1 MIAFKE
7 INGAIAQLGERL
19 HGMQEVGGSIPPSST
34 IITYEKLTRRYMFL
48 GIWLA
53 ERGWIPD
60 FLLRIAVKFI
70 SKARIKKSGS
80 FSEKL
85 DVISSLR
92 DGPIAESTPFAN
104 KQHYEVPP
112 AFFEK
117 VLGSKLKYSC
127 SLFSGN
133 QKSLNDA
140 ETEMLKTYIERANIG
155 SKQEILDLG
164 CGWGSFSLYAAQKF
178 SNSNFTAVS
187 NSDEQI
193 NFIKSKIQELGLT
206 NLLALKQDINQLNLN
221 KKFDRIVSIEMFE
234 HVRNYKNLLKKLS
247 YLMVDDGQL
256 FVHIFCHKQSAYL
269 YEIKNKR
276 DWMTKYFFTGG
287 IMPSKDIFENFDED
301 LTVTKSWE
309 INGNHY
315 SKTSKAWLKNMD
327 KNSRII
333 KQILNRHYDEENIWF
348 HRWRIFFLTCEEFFK
363 INDGKEWFV
372 SHYSFEKK
380 NQDTNKQL

>member
-1 MIAFKE
+1 
-7 INGAIAQLGERL
+7 
-19 HGMQEVGGSIPPSST
+19 
-34 IITYEKLTRRYMFL
+34 MFL

-70 SKARIKKSGS
+70 SKARIKKSSS

-92 DGPIAESTPFAN
+92 DGPIAELTPFAN

-127 SLFSGN
+127 SLFSDN

-140 ETEMLKTYIERANIG
+140 ETEMLKTYIERANIR

-178 SNSNFTAVS
+178 SNCNFTAVS

-206 NLLALKQDINQLNLN
+206 NLLALKQDINQLDLN

-234 HVRNYKNLLKKLS
+234 HMRNYKNLLQRLS
-247 YLMVDDGQL
+247 NLMTDDGLL
-256 FVHIFCHKQSAYL
+256 FVHIFCHRQSAYF
-269 YEIKNKR
+269 YEIKNQW

-287 IMPSKDIFENFDED
+287 IMPSKDIFEFFDED
-301 LTVTKSWE
+301 LTVAESWE
-309 INGNHY
+309 INGKHY
-315 SKTSKAWLKNMD
+315 SKTSKSWLKNID
-327 KNSRII
+327 KNSKIV
-333 KQILNRHYDEENIWF
+333 KQILNQHYDEKNIWF
-348 HRWRIFFLTCEEFFK
+348 NRWRIFFLACEEFFK

-372 SHYSFEKK
+372 SHYLLEKK
-380 NQDTNKQL
+380 NKATNK

>member
-1 MIAFKE
+1 
-7 INGAIAQLGERL
+7 
-19 HGMQEVGGSIPPSST
+19 
-34 IITYEKLTRRYMFL
+34 MFL

-70 SKARIKKSGS
+70 SKARIKKSSS

-92 DGPIAESTPFAN
+92 DGSIAELTPFAN

-127 SLFSGN
+127 SLFSDN

-140 ETEMLKTYIERANIG
+140 ETEMLKTYIERANIR

-178 SNSNFTAVS
+178 SNCNFTAVS

-234 HVRNYKNLLKKLS
+234 HMRNYKNLLQRLS
-247 YLMVDDGQL
+247 NLMTDDGLL
-256 FVHIFCHKQSAYL
+256 FVHIFCHRQSAYF
-269 YEIKNKR
+269 YEIKNQW

-287 IMPSKDIFENFDED
+287 IMPSKDIFEFFDED
-301 LTVTKSWE
+301 LTVAESWE
-309 INGNHY
+309 INGKHY
-315 SKTSKAWLKNMD
+315 SKTSKSWLKNID
-327 KNSRII
+327 KNSKIV
-333 KQILNRHYDEENIWF
+333 KQILNQHYDEKNIWF
-348 HRWRIFFLTCEEFFK
+348 NRWRIFFLACEEFFK

-372 SHYSFEKK
+372 SHYLLEKK
-380 NQDTNKQL
+380 NKATNK

>member
-1 MIAFKE
+1 
-7 INGAIAQLGERL
+7 
-19 HGMQEVGGSIPPSST
+19 
-34 IITYEKLTRRYMFL
+34 MFL

-70 SKARIKKSGS
+70 SKARIKKSNS

-92 DGPIAESTPFAN
+92 DGPIAELTPFAN

-127 SLFSGN
+127 SLFSDN

-140 ETEMLKTYIERANIG
+140 ETEMLKTYIERANIR

-234 HVRNYKNLLKKLS
+234 HMRNYKNLLQRLS
-247 YLMVDDGQL
+247 NLMTDDGLL
-256 FVHIFCHKQSAYL
+256 FVHIFCNRQSAYF
-269 YEIKNKR
+269 YEIKNQW

-287 IMPSKDIFENFDED
+287 IMPSKDIFEFFDED
-301 LTVTKSWE
+301 LTVAESWE
-309 INGNHY
+309 INGKHY
-315 SKTSKAWLKNMD
+315 SKTSKSWLKNID
-327 KNSRII
+327 KNSKIV
-333 KQILNRHYDEENIWF
+333 KQILNQHYDEKNIWF
-348 HRWRIFFLTCEEFFK
+348 NRWRIFFLACEEFFK

-372 SHYSFEKK
+372 SHYLLEKK
-380 NQDTNKQL
+380 NKATNK

>member
-1 MIAFKE
+1 
-7 INGAIAQLGERL
+7 
-19 HGMQEVGGSIPPSST
+19 
-34 IITYEKLTRRYMFL
+34 MFL

-70 SKARIKKSGS
+70 SKARIKKSSS

-92 DGPIAESTPFAN
+92 DGPIAELTPFAN

-127 SLFSGN
+127 SLFSDN

-140 ETEMLKTYIERANIG
+140 ETEMLKTYIERANIR

-178 SNSNFTAVS
+178 SNCNFTAVS

-234 HVRNYKNLLKKLS
+234 HMRNYKNLLQRLS
-247 YLMVDDGQL
+247 NLMTDDGLL
-256 FVHIFCHKQSAYL
+256 FVHIFCHRQSAYF
-269 YEIKNKR
+269 YEIKNQW

-287 IMPSKDIFENFDED
+287 IMPSKDIFEFFDED
-301 LTVTKSWE
+301 LTVAESWE
-309 INGNHY
+309 INGKHY
-315 SKTSKAWLKNMD
+315 SKTSKSWLKNID
-327 KNSRII
+327 KNSKIVN
-333 KQILNRHYDEENIWF
+333 QILNQHYDEKNIWF
-348 HRWRIFFLTCEEFFK
+348 NRWRIFFLACEEFFK

-372 SHYSFEKK
+372 SHYLLEKK
-380 NQDTNKQL
+380 NKATNK

>member
-1 MIAFKE
+1 
-7 INGAIAQLGERL
+7 
-19 HGMQEVGGSIPPSST
+19 
-34 IITYEKLTRRYMFL
+34 MFL

-70 SKARIKKSGS
+70 SKARIKKSNS

-85 DVISSLR
+85 DVITSLR

-104 KQHYEVPP
+104 KQHYEVPT

-127 SLFSGN
+127 SLFSDN

-140 ETEMLKTYIERANIG
+140 ETEMLKTYIERANIR

-178 SNSNFTAVS
+178 SDCNFTAVS

-234 HVRNYKNLLKKLS
+234 HMRNYKNLLQRLS
-247 YLMVDDGQL
+247 NLMTDDGLL
-256 FVHIFCHKQSAYL
+256 FVHIFCNRQSAYF
-269 YEIKNKR
+269 YEIKNQW

-287 IMPSKDIFENFDED
+287 IMPSKDIFEFFDED
-301 LTVTKSWE
+301 LTVAESWE
-309 INGNHY
+309 INGKHY
-315 SKTSKAWLKNMD
+315 SKTSKSWLKNID
-327 KNSRII
+327 KNSKIV
-333 KQILNRHYDEENIWF
+333 KQILNQHYDEKNIWF
-348 HRWRIFFLTCEEFFK
+348 NRWRIFFLACEEFFK

-372 SHYSFEKK
+372 SHYLLEKK
-380 NQDTNKQL
+380 NKATNK

>member
-1 MIAFKE
+1 
-7 INGAIAQLGERL
+7 
-19 HGMQEVGGSIPPSST
+19 
-34 IITYEKLTRRYMFL
+34 MFL

-70 SKARIKKSGS
+70 SKARIKKSSS

-92 DGPIAESTPFAN
+92 DGPIAELTPFAN

-127 SLFSGN
+127 SLFSDN
-133 QKSLNDA
+133 QKNLNDA
-140 ETEMLKTYIERANIG
+140 ETQMLKTYIERANIR

-234 HVRNYKNLLKKLS
+234 HMRNYKNLLQRLS
-247 YLMVDDGQL
+247 NLMTDDGLL
-256 FVHIFCHKQSAYL
+256 FVHIFCHRQSAYF
-269 YEIKNKR
+269 YEIKNQW

-287 IMPSKDIFENFDED
+287 IMPSKDIFEFFDED
-301 LTVTKSWE
+301 LTVAESWE
-309 INGNHY
+309 INGKHY
-315 SKTSKAWLKNMD
+315 SKTSKSWLKNID
-327 KNSRII
+327 KNSKIV
-333 KQILNRHYDEENIWF
+333 KQILNQHYDEKNIWF
-348 HRWRIFFLTCEEFFK
+348 NRWRIFFLACEEFFK

-372 SHYSFEKK
+372 SHYLLEKK
-380 NQDTNKQL
+380 NKATNK

>member
-1 MIAFKE
+1 M
-7 INGAIAQLGERL
+7 
-19 HGMQEVGGSIPPSST
+19 
-34 IITYEKLTRRYMFL
+34 
-48 GIWLA
+48 
-53 ERGWIPD
+53 
-60 FLLRIAVKFI
+60 
-70 SKARIKKSGS
+70 
-80 FSEKL
+80 
-85 DVISSLR
+85 R
-92 DGPIAESTPFAN
+92 DGPIAELTPFAN

-127 SLFSGN
+127 SLFGDN

-140 ETEMLKTYIERANIG
+140 ETEMLKTYIERANIR

-178 SNSNFTAVS
+178 SNCNFTAVS

-234 HVRNYKNLLKKLS
+234 HMRNYKNLLQRLS
-247 YLMVDDGQL
+247 NLMTDDGLL
-256 FVHIFCHKQSAYL
+256 FVHIFCHRQSAYF
-269 YEIKNKR
+269 YEIKNQW

-287 IMPSKDIFENFDED
+287 IMPSKDIFEFFDED
-301 LTVTKSWE
+301 LTVAESWE
-309 INGNHY
+309 INGKHY
-315 SKTSKAWLKNMD
+315 SKTSKSWLKNID
-327 KNSRII
+327 KNSKIV
-333 KQILNRHYDEENIWF
+333 KQILNQHYDEKNIWF
-348 HRWRIFFLTCEEFFK
+348 NRWRIFFLACEEFFK

-372 SHYSFEKK
+372 SHYLLEKK
-380 NQDTNKQL
+380 NKATNK

>member
-1 MIAFKE
+1 
-7 INGAIAQLGERL
+7 
-19 HGMQEVGGSIPPSST
+19 
-34 IITYEKLTRRYMFL
+34 MFL

-70 SKARIKKSGS
+70 SKARIKKSSS

-92 DGPIAESTPFAN
+92 DGPIAESTPSAN

-127 SLFSGN
+127 SLFSDN
-133 QKSLNDA
+133 QKNLNDA
-140 ETEMLKTYIERANIG
+140 ETEMLKTYIERANIR

-234 HVRNYKNLLKKLS
+234 HMRNYKNLLQRLS
-247 YLMVDDGQL
+247 NLMTDDGLL
-256 FVHIFCHKQSAYL
+256 FVHIFCHRQSAYF
-269 YEIKNKR
+269 YEIKNQW

-287 IMPSKDIFENFDED
+287 IMPSKDIFEFFDED
-301 LTVTKSWE
+301 LTVAESWE
-309 INGNHY
+309 INGKHY
-315 SKTSKAWLKNMD
+315 SKTSKSWLKNID
-327 KNSRII
+327 KNSKIV
-333 KQILNRHYDEENIWF
+333 KQILNQHYDEKNIWF
-348 HRWRIFFLTCEEFFK
+348 NRWRIFFLACEEFFK

-372 SHYSFEKK
+372 SHYLLEKK
-380 NQDTNKQL
+380 NKATNK

>member
-1 MIAFKE
+1 
-7 INGAIAQLGERL
+7 
-19 HGMQEVGGSIPPSST
+19 
-34 IITYEKLTRRYMFL
+34 MFL

-70 SKARIKKSGS
+70 SKSRIKKSSS

-92 DGPIAESTPFAN
+92 DGPIAELTPFAN

-127 SLFSGN
+127 SLFSDN

-140 ETEMLKTYIERANIG
+140 ETEMLKTYIERANIR

-234 HVRNYKNLLKKLS
+234 HMRNYKNLLQRLS
-247 YLMVDDGQL
+247 NLMTDDGLL
-256 FVHIFCHKQSAYL
+256 FVHIFCHRQSAYF
-269 YEIKNKR
+269 YEIKNQW

-287 IMPSKDIFENFDED
+287 IMPSKDIFEFFDED
-301 LTVTKSWE
+301 LTVAESWE
-309 INGNHY
+309 INGKHY
-315 SKTSKAWLKNMD
+315 SKTSKSWLKNID
-327 KNSRII
+327 KNSKIV
-333 KQILNRHYDEENIWF
+333 KQILNQHYDEKNIWF
-348 HRWRIFFLTCEEFFK
+348 NRWRIFFLACEEFFK

-372 SHYSFEKK
+372 SHYLLEKK
-380 NQDTNKQL
+380 NKATNK

>member
-1 MIAFKE
+1 
-7 INGAIAQLGERL
+7 
-19 HGMQEVGGSIPPSST
+19 
-34 IITYEKLTRRYMFL
+34 MFL

-70 SKARIKKSGS
+70 SKARLKRSNS

-85 DVISSLR
+85 AVLSSLK
-92 DGPIAESTPFAN
+92 DGPIAESTPSAN

-127 SLFSGN
+127 SLFSDN
-133 QKSLNDA
+133 QKNLNDA
-140 ETEMLKTYIERANIG
+140 ETEMLKTYIERANIR

-234 HVRNYKNLLKKLS
+234 HMRNYKNLLQRLS
-247 YLMVDDGQL
+247 NLMTDDGLL
-256 FVHIFCHKQSAYL
+256 FVHIFCHRQSAYF
-269 YEIKNKR
+269 YEIKNQW

-287 IMPSKDIFENFDED
+287 IMPSKDIFEFFDED
-301 LTVTKSWE
+301 LTVAESWE
-309 INGNHY
+309 INGKHY
-315 SKTSKAWLKNMD
+315 SKTSKSWLKNID
-327 KNSRII
+327 KNSKIV
-333 KQILNRHYDEENIWF
+333 KQILNQHYDEKNIWF
-348 HRWRIFFLTCEEFFK
+348 NRWRIFFLACEEFFK
-363 INDGKEWFV
+363 INNGKEWFV
-372 SHYSFEKK
+372 SHYLLEKK
-380 NQDTNKQL
+380 NKATNK

>member
-1 MIAFKE
+1 
-7 INGAIAQLGERL
+7 
-19 HGMQEVGGSIPPSST
+19 
-34 IITYEKLTRRYMFL
+34 MFL

-70 SKARIKKSGS
+70 SKARIKKSSS

-92 DGPIAESTPFAN
+92 DGPIAELTPFAN

-127 SLFSGN
+127 SLFGDN

-140 ETEMLKTYIERANIG
+140 ETEMLKTYIERANIR

-178 SNSNFTAVS
+178 SNCNFTAVS

-234 HVRNYKNLLKKLS
+234 HMRNYKNLLQRLS
-247 YLMVDDGQL
+247 NLMTDEGLL
-256 FVHIFCHKQSAYL
+256 FVHIFCHRQSAYF
-269 YEIKNKR
+269 YEIKNQW

-287 IMPSKDIFENFDED
+287 IMPSKDIFEFFDED
-301 LTVTKSWE
+301 LTVAESWE
-309 INGNHY
+309 INGKHY
-315 SKTSKAWLKNMD
+315 SKTSKSWLKNID
-327 KNSRII
+327 KNSKIVN
-333 KQILNRHYDEENIWF
+333 QILNQHYDEKNIWF
-348 HRWRIFFLTCEEFFK
+348 NRWRIFFLACEEFFK

-372 SHYSFEKK
+372 SHYLLEKK
-380 NQDTNKQL
+380 NKATNK

>member
-1 MIAFKE
+1 MI
-7 INGAIAQLGERL
+7 
-19 HGMQEVGGSIPPSST
+19 
-34 IITYEKLTRRYMFL
+34 L

-70 SKARIKKSGS
+70 SKARIKKSSS

-92 DGPIAESTPFAN
+92 DGPIAELTPFAN

-127 SLFSGN
+127 SLFSDN

-140 ETEMLKTYIERANIG
+140 ETEMLKTYIERANIR

-178 SNSNFTAVS
+178 SNCNFTAVS

-234 HVRNYKNLLKKLS
+234 HMRNYKKLLQRLSNL
-247 YLMVDDGQL
+247 MTDDGLL
-256 FVHIFCHKQSAYL
+256 FVHIFCHRQSAYF
-269 YEIKNKR
+269 YEIKNQW

-287 IMPSKDIFENFDED
+287 IMPSKDIFEFFDED
-301 LTVTKSWE
+301 LTVAESWE
-309 INGNHY
+309 INGKHY
-315 SKTSKAWLKNMD
+315 SKTSKSWLKNID
-327 KNSRII
+327 KNSKIV
-333 KQILNRHYDEENIWF
+333 KQILNQHYDEKNIWF
-348 HRWRIFFLTCEEFFK
+348 NRWRIFFLACEEFFK

-372 SHYSFEKK
+372 SHYLLEKK
-380 NQDTNKQL
+380 NKATNK

>member
-1 MIAFKE
+1 
-7 INGAIAQLGERL
+7 
-19 HGMQEVGGSIPPSST
+19 
-34 IITYEKLTRRYMFL
+34 MFL

-70 SKARIKKSGS
+70 SKARIKKSSS

-92 DGPIAESTPFAN
+92 DGPIAELTPFAN

-127 SLFSGN
+127 SLFSDN

-140 ETEMLKTYIERANIG
+140 ETEMLKTYIERANIR

-178 SNSNFTAVS
+178 SNCNFTAVS

-234 HVRNYKNLLKKLS
+234 HMLS
-247 YLMVDDGQL
+247 LI
-256 FVHIFCHKQSAYL
+256 HI
-269 YEIKNKR
+269 
-276 DWMTKYFFTGG
+276 
-287 IMPSKDIFENFDED
+287 
-301 LTVTKSWE
+301 
-309 INGNHY
+309 
-315 SKTSKAWLKNMD
+315 
-327 KNSRII
+327 
-333 KQILNRHYDEENIWF
+333 
-348 HRWRIFFLTCEEFFK
+348 
-363 INDGKEWFV
+363 
-372 SHYSFEKK
+372 
-380 NQDTNKQL
+380 

>member
-1 MIAFKE
+1 
-7 INGAIAQLGERL
+7 
-19 HGMQEVGGSIPPSST
+19 
-34 IITYEKLTRRYMFL
+34 MFL

-70 SKARIKKSGS
+70 SKARIKKSSS

-92 DGPIAESTPFAN
+92 DGPIAELTPFAN

-127 SLFSGN
+127 SLFGDN

-140 ETEMLKTYIERANIG
+140 ETEMLKTYIERANIR

-178 SNSNFTAVS
+178 SDCNFTAVS

-234 HVRNYKNLLKKLS
+234 HMRNYKNLLQRLS
-247 YLMVDDGQL
+247 NLMTDDGLL
-256 FVHIFCHKQSAYL
+256 FVHIFCHRQSAYF
-269 YEIKNKR
+269 YEIKNQW

-287 IMPSKDIFENFDED
+287 IMPSKDIFEFFDED
-301 LTVTKSWE
+301 LTVAESWE
-309 INGNHY
+309 INGKHY
-315 SKTSKAWLKNMD
+315 SKTSKSWLKNID
-327 KNSRII
+327 KNSKIV
-333 KQILNRHYDEENIWF
+333 KQILNQHYDEKNIWF
-348 HRWRIFFLTCEEFFK
+348 NRWRIFFLACEEFFK

-372 SHYSFEKK
+372 SHYLLEKK
-380 NQDTNKQL
+380 NKATNK

>member
-1 MIAFKE
+1 
-7 INGAIAQLGERL
+7 
-19 HGMQEVGGSIPPSST
+19 
-34 IITYEKLTRRYMFL
+34 MFL

-70 SKARIKKSGS
+70 SKARIKKSSS

-92 DGPIAESTPFAN
+92 DGPIAELTPFAN

-127 SLFSGN
+127 SLFSDN

-140 ETEMLKTYIERANIG
+140 ETEMLKTYIERANIR

-178 SNSNFTAVS
+178 SDCNFTAVS

-234 HVRNYKNLLKKLS
+234 HMRNYKNLLQRLS
-247 YLMVDDGQL
+247 NLMTDDGLL
-256 FVHIFCHKQSAYL
+256 FVHIFCHRQSAYF
-269 YEIKNKR
+269 YEIKNQW

-287 IMPSKDIFENFDED
+287 IMPSKDIFEFFDED
-301 LTVTKSWE
+301 LTVAESWE
-309 INGNHY
+309 INGKHY
-315 SKTSKAWLKNMD
+315 SKTSKSWLKNID
-327 KNSRII
+327 KNSKIV
-333 KQILNRHYDEENIWF
+333 KQILNQHYDEKNIWF
-348 HRWRIFFLTCEEFFK
+348 NRWRIFFLACEEFFK

-372 SHYSFEKK
+372 SHYLLEKK
-380 NQDTNKQL
+380 NKATNK

>member
-1 MIAFKE
+1 
-7 INGAIAQLGERL
+7 
-19 HGMQEVGGSIPPSST
+19 
-34 IITYEKLTRRYMFL
+34 MFL

-70 SKARIKKSGS
+70 SKARIKKSSS

-92 DGPIAESTPFAN
+92 DGPIAELTPFAN

-127 SLFSGN
+127 SLFSDN

-140 ETEMLKTYIERANIG
+140 ETEMLKTYIERANIR

-178 SNSNFTAVS
+178 SNCNFTAFS

-234 HVRNYKNLLKKLS
+234 HMRNYKNLLQRLS
-247 YLMVDDGQL
+247 NLMTDDGLL
-256 FVHIFCHKQSAYL
+256 FVHIFCHRQFAYF
-269 YEIKNKR
+269 YEIKNQW

-287 IMPSKDIFENFDED
+287 IMPSKDIFEFFDED
-301 LTVTKSWE
+301 LTVAESWE
-309 INGNHY
+309 INGKHY
-315 SKTSKAWLKNMD
+315 SKTSKSWLKNID
-327 KNSRII
+327 KNSKIV
-333 KQILNRHYDEENIWF
+333 KQILNQHYDEKNIWF
-348 HRWRIFFLTCEEFFK
+348 NRWRIFFLACEEFFK

-372 SHYSFEKK
+372 SHYLLEKK
-380 NQDTNKQL
+380 NKATNK

>member
-1 MIAFKE
+1 MNI
-7 INGAIAQLGERL
+7 
-19 HGMQEVGGSIPPSST
+19 
-34 IITYEKLTRRYMFL
+34 

-53 ERGWIPD
+53 ERGFIPD

-70 SKARIKKSGS
+70 SKARIKKSSS

-92 DGPIAESTPFAN
+92 DGPIAELTPFAN

-127 SLFSGN
+127 SLFSDN

-140 ETEMLKTYIERANIG
+140 ETEMLKTYIERANIR

-178 SNSNFTAVS
+178 SNCNFTAVS

-234 HVRNYKNLLKKLS
+234 HMRNYKNLLQRLS
-247 YLMVDDGQL
+247 NLMTDDGLL
-256 FVHIFCHKQSAYL
+256 FVHIFCHRQSAYF
-269 YEIKNKR
+269 YEIKNQW

-287 IMPSKDIFENFDED
+287 IMPSKDIFEFFDED
-301 LTVTKSWE
+301 LTVAKSWE
-309 INGNHY
+309 INGKHY
-315 SKTSKAWLKNMD
+315 SKTSKSWLKNID
-327 KNSRII
+327 KNSKIV
-333 KQILNRHYDEENIWF
+333 KQILNQHYDEKDIWF
-348 HRWRIFFLTCEEFFK
+348 NRWRIFFLACEEFFK

-372 SHYSFEKK
+372 SHYLLERK
-380 NQDTNKQL
+380 NKATNK

>member
-1 MIAFKE
+1 
-7 INGAIAQLGERL
+7 
-19 HGMQEVGGSIPPSST
+19 
-34 IITYEKLTRRYMFL
+34 MFL

-70 SKARIKKSGS
+70 SKARLKRSNS

-85 DVISSLR
+85 AVLNSLK
-92 DGPIAESTPFAN
+92 DGPIAESTPSAN

-127 SLFSGN
+127 SLFSDN
-133 QKSLNDA
+133 QKNLNDA
-140 ETEMLKTYIERANIG
+140 ETEMLKTYIERANIR

-234 HVRNYKNLLKKLS
+234 HMRNYKNLLQRLS
-247 YLMVDDGQL
+247 NLMTDDGLL
-256 FVHIFCHKQSAYL
+256 FVHIFCHRQSAYF
-269 YEIKNKR
+269 YEIKNQW

-287 IMPSKDIFENFDED
+287 IMPSKDIFEFFDED
-301 LTVTKSWE
+301 LTVAESWE
-309 INGNHY
+309 INGKHY
-315 SKTSKAWLKNMD
+315 SKTSKSWLKNID
-327 KNSRII
+327 KNSKIV
-333 KQILNRHYDEENIWF
+333 KQILNQHYDEKNIWF
-348 HRWRIFFLTCEEFFK
+348 NRWRIFFLACEEFFK

-372 SHYSFEKK
+372 SHYLLEKK
-380 NQDTNKQL
+380 NKATNK

>member
-1 MIAFKE
+1 M
-7 INGAIAQLGERL
+7 
-19 HGMQEVGGSIPPSST
+19 
-34 IITYEKLTRRYMFL
+34 
-48 GIWLA
+48 
-53 ERGWIPD
+53 
-60 FLLRIAVKFI
+60 LRIAVKFI
-70 SKARIKKSGS
+70 SKARIKKSSS

-92 DGPIAESTPFAN
+92 DGPIAELTPFAN

-127 SLFSGN
+127 SLFSDN

-140 ETEMLKTYIERANIG
+140 ETEMLKTYIERANIR

-178 SNSNFTAVS
+178 SNCNFTAVS

-234 HVRNYKNLLKKLS
+234 HMRNYKNLLQRLS
-247 YLMVDDGQL
+247 NLMTDDGLL
-256 FVHIFCHKQSAYL
+256 FVHIFCHRQSAYF
-269 YEIKNKR
+269 YEIKNQW

-287 IMPSKDIFENFDED
+287 IMPSKDIFEFFDED
-301 LTVTKSWE
+301 LTVAESWE
-309 INGNHY
+309 INGKHY
-315 SKTSKAWLKNMD
+315 SKTSKSWLKNID
-327 KNSRII
+327 KNSKIV
-333 KQILNRHYDEENIWF
+333 KQILNQHYDEKNIWF
-348 HRWRIFFLTCEEFFK
+348 NRWRIFFLACEEFFK

-372 SHYSFEKK
+372 SHYLLEKK
-380 NQDTNKQL
+380 NKATNK

>member
-1 MIAFKE
+1 
-7 INGAIAQLGERL
+7 
-19 HGMQEVGGSIPPSST
+19 
-34 IITYEKLTRRYMFL
+34 MFL

-70 SKARIKKSGS
+70 SKARIKKSSS

-92 DGPIAESTPFAN
+92 DGSIAELTPFAN

-127 SLFSGN
+127 SLFSDN

-140 ETEMLKTYIERANIG
+140 ETEMLKTYIERANIR
-155 SKQEILDLG
+155 SEQEILDLG

-178 SNSNFTAVS
+178 SNCNFTAVS

-234 HVRNYKNLLKKLS
+234 HMRNYKNLLQRLS
-247 YLMVDDGQL
+247 NLMTDDGLL
-256 FVHIFCHKQSAYL
+256 FVHIFCHRQSAYF
-269 YEIKNKR
+269 YEIKNQW

-287 IMPSKDIFENFDED
+287 IMPSKDIFEFFDED
-301 LTVTKSWE
+301 LTVAESWE
-309 INGNHY
+309 INGKHY
-315 SKTSKAWLKNMD
+315 SKTSKSWLKNID
-327 KNSRII
+327 KNSKIV
-333 KQILNRHYDEENIWF
+333 KQILNQHYDEKNIWF
-348 HRWRIFFLTCEEFFK
+348 NRWRIFFLACEEFFK

-372 SHYSFEKK
+372 SHYLLEKK
-380 NQDTNKQL
+380 NKATNK

>member
-1 MIAFKE
+1 
-7 INGAIAQLGERL
+7 
-19 HGMQEVGGSIPPSST
+19 
-34 IITYEKLTRRYMFL
+34 MFL

-53 ERGWIPD
+53 ERGWIPE

-70 SKARIKKSGS
+70 SKARIKKSSS

-92 DGPIAESTPFAN
+92 DGPIAELTPFAN

-127 SLFSGN
+127 SLFNNN

-140 ETEMLKTYIERANIG
+140 ETEMLETYIERAEIR

-178 SNSNFTAVS
+178 SNCNFTAVS

-234 HVRNYKNLLKKLS
+234 HMRNYKNLLQRLS
-247 YLMVDDGQL
+247 NLMTDDGLL
-256 FVHIFCHKQSAYL
+256 FVHIFCHRQFAYF
-269 YEIKNKR
+269 YEIKNQW

-287 IMPSKDIFENFDED
+287 IMPSKDIFEFFDED
-301 LTVTKSWE
+301 LTVAESWE
-309 INGNHY
+309 INGKHY
-315 SKTSKAWLKNMD
+315 SKTSKSWLKNID
-327 KNSRII
+327 KNSKIV
-333 KQILNRHYDEENIWF
+333 KQILNQHYDEKNIWF
-348 HRWRIFFLTCEEFFK
+348 NRWRIFFLACEEFFK

-372 SHYSFEKK
+372 SHYLLEKK
-380 NQDTNKQL
+380 NKATNK

>member
-1 MIAFKE
+1 
-7 INGAIAQLGERL
+7 
-19 HGMQEVGGSIPPSST
+19 
-34 IITYEKLTRRYMFL
+34 MFL

-70 SKARIKKSGS
+70 SKARIKKSSS

-92 DGPIAESTPFAN
+92 DGPIAELTPFAN

-127 SLFSGN
+127 SLFSDN

-140 ETEMLKTYIERANIG
+140 ETEMLKTYIERANIR

-178 SNSNFTAVS
+178 SNCNFTAVS

-193 NFIKSKIQELGLT
+193 NFIKSEIQELGLT

-234 HVRNYKNLLKKLS
+234 HMRNYKNLLQRLS
-247 YLMVDDGQL
+247 NLMTDDGLL
-256 FVHIFCHKQSAYL
+256 FVHIFCHRQSAYF
-269 YEIKNKR
+269 YEIKNQW

-287 IMPSKDIFENFDED
+287 IMPSKDIFEFFDED
-301 LTVTKSWE
+301 LTVAESWE
-309 INGNHY
+309 INGKHY
-315 SKTSKAWLKNMD
+315 SKTSKSWLKNID
-327 KNSRII
+327 KNSKIV
-333 KQILNRHYDEENIWF
+333 KQILNQHYDEKNIWF
-348 HRWRIFFLTCEEFFK
+348 NRWRIFFLACEEFFK

-372 SHYSFEKK
+372 SHYLLEKK
-380 NQDTNKQL
+380 NKATNK

>member
-1 MIAFKE
+1 
-7 INGAIAQLGERL
+7 
-19 HGMQEVGGSIPPSST
+19 
-34 IITYEKLTRRYMFL
+34 MFL

-70 SKARIKKSGS
+70 SKARIKKSSS

-92 DGPIAESTPFAN
+92 DGPIAELTPFAN

-127 SLFSGN
+127 SLFSDN
-133 QKSLNDA
+133 QKNLNDA
-140 ETEMLKTYIERANIG
+140 ETEMLKTYIERANIR

-178 SNSNFTAVS
+178 SNCNFTAVS

-234 HVRNYKNLLKKLS
+234 HMRNYKNLLQRLS
-247 YLMVDDGQL
+247 NLMTDDGLL
-256 FVHIFCHKQSAYL
+256 FVHIFCHRQSAYF
-269 YEIKNKR
+269 YEIKNQW

-287 IMPSKDIFENFDED
+287 IMPSKDIFEFFDED
-301 LTVTKSWE
+301 LTVAESWE
-309 INGNHY
+309 INGKHY
-315 SKTSKAWLKNMD
+315 SKTSKSWLKNID
-327 KNSRII
+327 KNSKIV
-333 KQILNRHYDEENIWF
+333 KQILNQHYDEKNIWF
-348 HRWRIFFLTCEEFFK
+348 NRWRIFFLACEEFFK

-372 SHYSFEKK
+372 SHYLLEKK
-380 NQDTNKQL
+380 NKATNK

>member
-1 MIAFKE
+1 
-7 INGAIAQLGERL
+7 
-19 HGMQEVGGSIPPSST
+19 
-34 IITYEKLTRRYMFL
+34 MFL

-70 SKARIKKSGS
+70 SKARIKKSSS

-92 DGPIAESTPFAN
+92 DGSIAELTPFAN

-127 SLFSGN
+127 SLFSDN

-140 ETEMLKTYIERANIG
+140 ETEMLKTYIERANIR
-155 SKQEILDLG
+155 SEQEILDLG

-178 SNSNFTAVS
+178 SNCNFTAVS

-234 HVRNYKNLLKKLS
+234 HMRNYKNLLQRLS
-247 YLMVDDGQL
+247 NLMTDDGLL
-256 FVHIFCHKQSAYL
+256 FVHIFCHRQSAYF
-269 YEIKNKR
+269 YEIKNQW

-287 IMPSKDIFENFDED
+287 IMPSKDIFEFFDED
-301 LTVTKSWE
+301 LTVAESWE
-309 INGNHY
+309 INGKHY
-315 SKTSKAWLKNMD
+315 SKTSKSWLKNID
-327 KNSRII
+327 KNSKIV
-333 KQILNRHYDEENIWF
+333 KQILNQHYDEKNIWF
-348 HRWRIFFLTCEEFFK
+348 YRWRIFFLACEEFFK

-372 SHYSFEKK
+372 SHYLLEKK
-380 NQDTNKQL
+380 NKATNK

>member
-1 MIAFKE
+1 
-7 INGAIAQLGERL
+7 
-19 HGMQEVGGSIPPSST
+19 
-34 IITYEKLTRRYMFL
+34 MFL

-70 SKARIKKSGS
+70 SKARIKKSS
-80 FSEKL
+80 RFSEKL

-92 DGPIAESTPFAN
+92 DGPIAESTPFVN

-127 SLFSGN
+127 SLFSDN

-140 ETEMLKTYIERANIG
+140 ETEMLKTYIERANIR

-178 SNSNFTAVS
+178 SNCNFTAVS

-234 HVRNYKNLLKKLS
+234 HMRNYKNLLQRLS
-247 YLMVDDGQL
+247 NLMTDDGLL
-256 FVHIFCHKQSAYL
+256 FVHIFCHRQSAYF
-269 YEIKNKR
+269 YEIKNQW

-287 IMPSKDIFENFDED
+287 IMPSKDIFEFFDED
-301 LTVTKSWE
+301 LTVAESWE
-309 INGNHY
+309 INGKHY
-315 SKTSKAWLKNMD
+315 SKTSKSWLKNID
-327 KNSRII
+327 KNSKIV
-333 KQILNRHYDEENIWF
+333 KQILNQHYDEKNIWF
-348 HRWRIFFLTCEEFFK
+348 NRWRIFFLACEEFFK

-372 SHYSFEKK
+372 SHYLLEKK
-380 NQDTNKQL
+380 NKATNK

>member
-1 MIAFKE
+1 MI
-7 INGAIAQLGERL
+7 
-19 HGMQEVGGSIPPSST
+19 
-34 IITYEKLTRRYMFL
+34 L

-70 SKARIKKSGS
+70 SKARIKKSSS

-92 DGPIAESTPFAN
+92 DGPIAELTPFAN

-127 SLFSGN
+127 SLFSDN

-140 ETEMLKTYIERANIG
+140 ETEMLKTYIERANIR

-178 SNSNFTAVS
+178 SNCNFTAVS

-234 HVRNYKNLLKKLS
+234 HMRNYKNLLQRLS
-247 YLMVDDGQL
+247 NLMTDDGLL
-256 FVHIFCHKQSAYL
+256 FVHIFCHRQSAYF
-269 YEIKNKR
+269 YEIKNQW

-287 IMPSKDIFENFDED
+287 IMPSKDIFEFFDED
-301 LTVTKSWE
+301 LTVAESWE
-309 INGNHY
+309 INGKHY
-315 SKTSKAWLKNMD
+315 SKTSKSWLKNID
-327 KNSRII
+327 KNSKIV
-333 KQILNRHYDEENIWF
+333 KQILNQHYDEKNIWF
-348 HRWRIFFLTCEEFFK
+348 NRWRIFFLACEEFFK

-372 SHYSFEKK
+372 SHYLLERK
-380 NQDTNKQL
+380 NKATNK

>member
-1 MIAFKE
+1 
-7 INGAIAQLGERL
+7 
-19 HGMQEVGGSIPPSST
+19 
-34 IITYEKLTRRYMFL
+34 MFL

-70 SKARIKKSGS
+70 SKARIKKSSS

-92 DGPIAESTPFAN
+92 DGPIAELTPFAN

-127 SLFSGN
+127 SLFSDN

-140 ETEMLKTYIERANIG
+140 ETEMLKTYIERANIR

-178 SNSNFTAVS
+178 SNCNFNAVS

-234 HVRNYKNLLKKLS
+234 HMRNYKNLLQRLS
-247 YLMVDDGQL
+247 NLMTDDGLL
-256 FVHIFCHKQSAYL
+256 FVHIFCHRQSAYF
-269 YEIKNKR
+269 YEIKNQW

-287 IMPSKDIFENFDED
+287 IMPSKDIFEFFDED
-301 LTVTKSWE
+301 LTVAESWE
-309 INGNHY
+309 INGKHY
-315 SKTSKAWLKNMD
+315 SKTSKSWLKNID
-327 KNSRII
+327 KNSKIV
-333 KQILNRHYDEENIWF
+333 KQILNQHYDEKNIWF
-348 HRWRIFFLTCEEFFK
+348 NRWRIFFLACEEFFK

-372 SHYSFEKK
+372 SHYLLEKK
-380 NQDTNKQL
+380 NKATNK

>member
-1 MIAFKE
+1 
-7 INGAIAQLGERL
+7 
-19 HGMQEVGGSIPPSST
+19 
-34 IITYEKLTRRYMFL
+34 MFL

-70 SKARIKKSGS
+70 SKARIKKSSS

-92 DGPIAESTPFAN
+92 DGPIAELTPFAN

-127 SLFSGN
+127 SLFSDN

-140 ETEMLKTYIERANIG
+140 ETEMLKTYIERANIR

-178 SNSNFTAVS
+178 SDCNFTAVS

-234 HVRNYKNLLKKLS
+234 HMRNYKNLLQRLS
-247 YLMVDDGQL
+247 NLMTDDGLL
-256 FVHIFCHKQSAYL
+256 FVHIFCHRQSAYF
-269 YEIKNKR
+269 YEIKNQW

-287 IMPSKDIFENFDED
+287 IMPSKDIFEFFDED
-301 LTVTKSWE
+301 LTVAESWE
-309 INGNHY
+309 INGKHY
-315 SKTSKAWLKNMD
+315 SKTSKSWLKNID
-327 KNSRII
+327 KNSKIVN
-333 KQILNRHYDEENIWF
+333 QILNQHYDEKNIWF
-348 HRWRIFFLTCEEFFK
+348 NRWRIFFLACEEFFK

-372 SHYSFEKK
+372 SHYLLEKK
-380 NQDTNKQL
+380 NKATNK

>member
-1 MIAFKE
+1 
-7 INGAIAQLGERL
+7 
-19 HGMQEVGGSIPPSST
+19 
-34 IITYEKLTRRYMFL
+34 MFL

-70 SKARIKKSGS
+70 SKARLKRSNS

-85 DVISSLR
+85 AVLNSLK
-92 DGPIAESTPFAN
+92 DGPIAESTPSAN

-127 SLFSGN
+127 SLFSDN
-133 QKSLNDA
+133 HKSLNDA
-140 ETEMLKTYIERANIG
+140 ETEMLKTYIERANIR

-178 SNSNFTAVS
+178 SNCNFTAVS

-234 HVRNYKNLLKKLS
+234 HMRNYKNLLQRLS
-247 YLMVDDGQL
+247 NLMTDDGLL
-256 FVHIFCHKQSAYL
+256 FVHIFCHRQSAYF
-269 YEIKNKR
+269 YEIKNQW

-287 IMPSKDIFENFDED
+287 IMPSKDIFEFFDED
-301 LTVTKSWE
+301 LTVAESWK
-309 INGNHY
+309 INGKHY
-315 SKTSKAWLKNMD
+315 SKTSKSWLKNID
-327 KNSRII
+327 KNSKIV
-333 KQILNRHYDEENIWF
+333 KQILNQHYDEKNIWF
-348 HRWRIFFLTCEEFFK
+348 NRWRIFFLACEEFFK

-372 SHYSFEKK
+372 SHYLLEKK
-380 NQDTNKQL
+380 NKATNK

>member
-1 MIAFKE
+1 
-7 INGAIAQLGERL
+7 
-19 HGMQEVGGSIPPSST
+19 
-34 IITYEKLTRRYMFL
+34 MFL

-70 SKARIKKSGS
+70 SKARIKKSSS

-92 DGPIAESTPFAN
+92 DGPIAESTPFVN

-127 SLFSGN
+127 SLFSDN

-140 ETEMLKTYIERANIG
+140 ETEMLKTYIERANIR

-178 SNSNFTAVS
+178 SNCNFTAVS

-234 HVRNYKNLLKKLS
+234 HMRNYKNLLQRLS
-247 YLMVDDGQL
+247 NLMTDDGLL
-256 FVHIFCHKQSAYL
+256 FVHIFCHRQSAYF
-269 YEIKNKR
+269 YEIKNQW

-287 IMPSKDIFENFDED
+287 IMPSKDIFEFFDED
-301 LTVTKSWE
+301 LTVADSWE

-315 SKTSKAWLKNMD
+315 SKTSKSWLKNID
-327 KNSRII
+327 KNSKIV
-333 KQILNRHYDEENIWF
+333 KQILNQHYDEKNIWF
-348 HRWRIFFLTCEEFFK
+348 NRWRIFFLACEEFFK

-372 SHYSFEKK
+372 SHYLLEKK
-380 NQDTNKQL
+380 NKATNK

>member
-1 MIAFKE
+1 MI
-7 INGAIAQLGERL
+7 
-19 HGMQEVGGSIPPSST
+19 
-34 IITYEKLTRRYMFL
+34 L

-70 SKARIKKSGS
+70 TKARIKKSSS

-92 DGPIAESTPFAN
+92 DGPIAELTPFAN

-127 SLFSGN
+127 SLFSDN

-140 ETEMLKTYIERANIG
+140 ETEMLKTYIERANIR

-178 SNSNFTAVS
+178 SNCNFTAVS

-234 HVRNYKNLLKKLS
+234 HMRNYKNLLQRLS
-247 YLMVDDGQL
+247 NLMTDDGLL
-256 FVHIFCHKQSAYL
+256 FVHIFCHRQSAYF
-269 YEIKNKR
+269 YEIKNQW

-287 IMPSKDIFENFDED
+287 IMPSKDIFEFFDED
-301 LTVTKSWE
+301 LTVAESWE
-309 INGNHY
+309 INGKHY
-315 SKTSKAWLKNMD
+315 SKTSKSWLKNID
-327 KNSRII
+327 KNSRFV
-333 KQILNRHYDEENIWF
+333 KQILNQHYDEKNIWF
-348 HRWRIFFLTCEEFFK
+348 NRWRIFFLACEEFFK

-372 SHYSFEKK
+372 SHYLLEKK
-380 NQDTNKQL
+380 NKATNK

>member
-1 MIAFKE
+1 
-7 INGAIAQLGERL
+7 
-19 HGMQEVGGSIPPSST
+19 
-34 IITYEKLTRRYMFL
+34 MFL

-70 SKARIKKSGS
+70 SKARIKKSSS

-92 DGPIAESTPFAN
+92 DGPIAELTPFAN

-127 SLFSGN
+127 SLFSDN

-140 ETEMLKTYIERANIG
+140 ETEMLKTYIERANIR

-178 SNSNFTAVS
+178 SNCNFTAVS

-234 HVRNYKNLLKKLS
+234 HMRNYKNLLQRLS
-247 YLMVDDGQL
+247 NLMTDDGLL
-256 FVHIFCHKQSAYL
+256 FVHIFCHRQSAYF
-269 YEIKNKR
+269 YEIKNQW

-287 IMPSKDIFENFDED
+287 IMPSKDIFEFFDED
-301 LTVTKSWE
+301 LTVAESWE
-309 INGNHY
+309 INGKHY
-315 SKTSKAWLKNMD
+315 SKTSKSWLKNID
-327 KNSRII
+327 KNSKIV
-333 KQILNRHYDEENIWF
+333 KQILNQHYDEKNIWF
-348 HRWRIFFLTCEEFFK
+348 NRWRIFFLACEEFFK

-372 SHYSFEKK
+372 SHYLLEKK
-380 NQDTNKQL
+380 NKATNK

>member
-1 MIAFKE
+1 
-7 INGAIAQLGERL
+7 
-19 HGMQEVGGSIPPSST
+19 
-34 IITYEKLTRRYMFL
+34 MFL

-70 SKARIKKSGS
+70 SKARIKKSSS

-104 KQHYEVPP
+104 KQHYEVPT

-127 SLFSGN
+127 SLFSDN

-140 ETEMLKTYIERANIG
+140 ETEMLKTYIERANIR

-178 SNSNFTAVS
+178 SNCNFTAVS

-234 HVRNYKNLLKKLS
+234 HMRNYKNLLQRLS
-247 YLMVDDGQL
+247 NLMTDDGLL
-256 FVHIFCHKQSAYL
+256 FVHIFCHRQSAYF
-269 YEIKNKR
+269 YEIKNQW

-287 IMPSKDIFENFDED
+287 IMPSKDIFEFFDED
-301 LTVTKSWE
+301 LTVAESWE
-309 INGNHY
+309 INGKHY
-315 SKTSKAWLKNMD
+315 SKTSKSWLKNID
-327 KNSRII
+327 KNSKIV
-333 KQILNRHYDEENIWF
+333 KQILNQHYDEKNIWF
-348 HRWRIFFLTCEEFFK
+348 NRWRIFFLACEEFFK

-372 SHYSFEKK
+372 SHYLLEKK
-380 NQDTNKQL
+380 NKATNK

>member
-1 MIAFKE
+1 
-7 INGAIAQLGERL
+7 
-19 HGMQEVGGSIPPSST
+19 
-34 IITYEKLTRRYMFL
+34 MFL

-70 SKARIKKSGS
+70 SKARIKKSSS

-92 DGPIAESTPFAN
+92 DGPIAELTPFAN

-127 SLFSGN
+127 SLFSDN

-140 ETEMLKTYIERANIG
+140 ETEMLKTYIERVNIR

-178 SNSNFTAVS
+178 SNCNFTAVS
-187 NSDEQI
+187 NTDEQI

-234 HVRNYKNLLKKLS
+234 HMRNYKNLLQRLS
-247 YLMVDDGQL
+247 NLMNDDGLL
-256 FVHIFCHKQSAYL
+256 FVHIFCNRQSAYF
-269 YEIKNKR
+269 YEIKNQW

-287 IMPSKDIFENFDED
+287 IMPSKDIFEFFDED
-301 LTVTKSWE
+301 LTVAESWE
-309 INGNHY
+309 INGKHY
-315 SKTSKAWLKNMD
+315 SKTSKSWLKNID
-327 KNSRII
+327 KNSKIVN
-333 KQILNRHYDEENIWF
+333 QILNQHYDEKNIWF
-348 HRWRIFFLTCEEFFK
+348 NRWRIFFLACEEFFK

-372 SHYSFEKK
+372 SHYLLEKK
-380 NQDTNKQL
+380 NKATNK

>member
-1 MIAFKE
+1 
-7 INGAIAQLGERL
+7 
-19 HGMQEVGGSIPPSST
+19 
-34 IITYEKLTRRYMFL
+34 MFL

-70 SKARIKKSGS
+70 SKARIKKSSS

-92 DGPIAESTPFAN
+92 DGPIAELTPFAN

-127 SLFSGN
+127 SLFSDN

-140 ETEMLKTYIERANIG
+140 ETEMLKTYIERANIR

-234 HVRNYKNLLKKLS
+234 HMRNYKNLLQRLS
-247 YLMVDDGQL
+247 NLMTDDGLL
-256 FVHIFCHKQSAYL
+256 FVHIFCHRQFAYF
-269 YEIKNKR
+269 YEIKNQW

-287 IMPSKDIFENFDED
+287 IMPSKDIFEFFDED
-301 LTVTKSWE
+301 LTVAESWE
-309 INGNHY
+309 INGKHY
-315 SKTSKAWLKNMD
+315 SKTSKSWLKNID
-327 KNSRII
+327 KNSKIV
-333 KQILNRHYDEENIWF
+333 KQILNQHYDEKNIWF
-348 HRWRIFFLTCEEFFK
+348 NRWRIFFLACEEFFK

-372 SHYSFEKK
+372 SHYLLEKK
-380 NQDTNKQL
+380 NKATNK